1 MTAAFWLLIL
11 HSTSSRPNSL
21 ALTIFSFVNC
31 GTSQQVDPNSEK
43 EKVKKK
49 KKKKKEKKKKKKKKE
64 HLMNMWTNM
73 MLSQSHNH

>member
-49 KKKKKEKKKKKKKKE
+49 KKKKRTLDEYVDKYDAVTKSQPLRKKSP
-64 HLMNMWTNM
+64 T
-73 MLSQSHNH
+73 

>member
-49 KKKKKEKKKKKKKKE
+49 EKKKK
-64 HLMNMWTNM
+64 NT
-73 MLSQSHNH
+73 

>member
-43 EKVKKK
+43 ETV
-49 KKKKKEKKKKKKKKE
+49 KKKKKKKE